1 VQSAIDG
8 QGFVGNKAWYDC
20 VMQTQE
26 LLDRCEYT
34 IKYQMNEIDR
44 LRAELDRR
52 DDELNRLLEWINGD
66 ADALVCL
73 QRTYMDPKISTT
85 DRIKA
90 AGAAIAYERPKLTV
104 QLRVGPAVLG
114 ERLDQTRPM
123 KTIEPELIEHDP
135 AA

>member
-1 VQSAIDG
+1 
-8 QGFVGNKAWYDC
+8 
-20 VMQTQE
+20 MQTQE

-34 IKYQMNEIDR
+34 IKYQMQEIDR
-44 LRAELDRR
+44 LRAELERR
-52 DDELNRLLEWINGD
+52 DDELKQLLAWINGD
-66 ADALVCL
+66 ADALACL
-73 QRTYMDPKISTT
+73 QRTYMDPNISTT

-114 ERLDQTRPM
+114 KRLDQARPM
-123 KTIEPELIEHDP
+123 KTIEPKVIEHDP